1 MTTLKAAIAICGLS
15 QQEAAEF
22 LGVSIQSVKDWSRG
36 RSAPPIGV
44 WIMLSDLY
52 TRIENAADFASSN
65 LDPGLIA
72 RRAMNNIAADQG
84 NDPLPGSGDM
94 VAGAMALL
102 LALADDGAPRLP
114 HDADK

>member
-1 MTTLKAAIAICGLS
+1 MTTFKAAIAICGLS

-44 WIMLSDLY
+44 WSMMAQLY
-52 TRIENAADFASSN
+52 ARIEDAADFAASHIE
-65 LDPGLIA
+65 PGLMD
-72 RRAMNNIAADQG
+72 RRVMNNIAADQG
-84 NDPLPGSGDM
+84 DDPLPGSGDM

-102 LALADDGAPRLP
+102 LALSDDDSPA
-114 HDADK
+114 